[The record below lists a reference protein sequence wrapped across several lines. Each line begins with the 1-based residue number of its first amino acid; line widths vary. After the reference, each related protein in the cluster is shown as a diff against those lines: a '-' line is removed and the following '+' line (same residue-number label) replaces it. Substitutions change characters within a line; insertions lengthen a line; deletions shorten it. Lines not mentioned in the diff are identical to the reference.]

1 MLPSNVTRCAGFLPQ
16 TQHDRCP
23 RRPECGRFLSPCGP
37 QTPMAWSACEEGDGF
52 IHVATVA
59 QPEAADH
66 PQQQSPQGVLTANT
80 LRTTGAVGSA

>member
-1 MLPSNVTRCAGFLPQ
+1 MLPSNVTRCAGFLPK

-23 RRPECGRFLSPCGP
+23 RRPECARFLSRAGH

-66 PQQQSPQGVLTANT
+66 PADTSPARGMGANT
-80 LRTTGAVGSA
+80 LRTGGGLA